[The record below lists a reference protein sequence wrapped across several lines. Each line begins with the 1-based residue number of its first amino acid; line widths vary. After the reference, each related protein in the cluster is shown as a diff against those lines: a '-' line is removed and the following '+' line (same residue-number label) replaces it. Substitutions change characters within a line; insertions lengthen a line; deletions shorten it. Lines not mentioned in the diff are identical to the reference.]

1 MDTWRDK
8 LTKIYRKR
16 SRGKRDRRWTD
27 RQTERQKKERK
38 SGMEIVRDKETE
50 TPKDKY
56 TERTERQKIDRLT
69 GR

>member
-1 MDTWRDK
+1 MDTQ
-8 LTKIYRKR
+8 TNEIYRKR

-27 RQTERQKKERK
+27 RPTERQKKERK

-50 TPKDKY
+50 TPKDRY
-56 TERTERQKIDRLT
+56 TERQKIDRLT